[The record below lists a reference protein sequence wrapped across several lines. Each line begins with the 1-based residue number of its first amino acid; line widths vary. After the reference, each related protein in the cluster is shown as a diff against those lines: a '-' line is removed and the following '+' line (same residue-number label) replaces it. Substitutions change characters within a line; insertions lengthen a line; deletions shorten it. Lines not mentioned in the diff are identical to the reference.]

1 MIFRF
6 SGGFPSGFPLMSL
19 PKGFSASSL
28 PHAAAESRVGDAVR
42 HGDETLGAQG
52 LVFDEL

>member
-1 MIFRF
+1 
-6 SGGFPSGFPLMSL
+6 MSL